1 MTEQIE
7 TNTERKILGII
18 LSDMVPDMA
27 PILSKLQESYF
38 TGLRVDVFR
47 AIQMNYVARRPIN
60 MVTVGKTLTEMK
72 SKSLIEMT
80 NCTEGIYHANNW
92 KAYIDDLRQLR
103 IDRGIAEIKGR
114 LQTDFDIE
122 SAFKAVQELHAE
134 SIDIQASQ
142 VHPMLI
148 DYMIGLEGQIS
159 GRVKIDLSR
168 TFIRPLDRIL
178 SGFQTGELIYLGGR
192 PGMGKTLLTMQIALN
207 QAMNDVPVAF
217 FSIEMSV
224 PQLMSRI
231 TANLS
236 QTEGECFLD
245 PASRIPSQE
254 FQRIAVEVDVMK
266 NRPLYVIDFPEG
278 NLGKT
283 ESEVIRLKQTHG
295 IKGIFVDYLQLIKA
309 LPEDK
314 SKSKI
319 EQITNISKALKA
331 MARRHEIW
339 ILAVT
344 SLSRQSE
351 SRTDHRPILS
361 DLRESGQL
369 EFDADKVIFVHRPAE
384 YLKGD
389 ERTREINH
397 LEIICRKNRNGSQGT
412 AHAKILLQY
421 SKITEFQPGEISFQ
435 Q

>member
-7 TNTERKILGII
+7 TNTERRILGII

-27 PILSKLQESYF
+27 PILSKLQEAYF

-47 AIQMNYVARRPIN
+47 AVQANHVAGRPIN
-60 MVTVGKTLTEMK
+60 MVTVGKTLAEMK

-80 NCTEGIYHANNW
+80 HCTEGIYHANNW

-142 VHPMLI
+142 IHPMLI
-148 DYMIGLEGQIS
+148 DYMISLEGQIS

-207 QAMNDVPVAF
+207 QAMNKIPVAF
-217 FSIEMSV
+217 FSVEMSI
-224 PQLMSRI
+224 PQLMSRV

-245 PASRIPSQE
+245 PAFRIPSQE
-254 FQRIAVEVDVMK
+254 FQRIAAAVDIMK

-278 NLGKT
+278 NLGKM

-331 MARRHEIW
+331 MARRHEVW

-389 ERTREINH
+389 ERTKEINH
-397 LEIICRKNRNGSQGT
+397 LEIVCRKNRNGSQGT

-435 Q
+435 

>member
-7 TNTERKILGII
+7 TNTERRILGII

-27 PILSKLQESYF
+27 PILSKLQEAYF

-47 AIQMNYVARRPIN
+47 AIQANYVAGRPIN
-60 MVTVGKTLTEMK
+60 MVTVGKTLAEMK

-80 NCTEGIYHANNW
+80 QCTEGIYHANNW

-142 VHPMLI
+142 IHPMLI

-224 PQLMSRI
+224 PQLMSRV

-254 FQRIAVEVDVMK
+254 FQRIAAEVDVMK

-278 NLGKT
+278 NLGKM

-331 MARRHEIW
+331 MARRHEVW

-351 SRTDHRPILS
+351 QRGDHRPILS

-384 YLKGD
+384 YLKGE
-389 ERTREINH
+389 ERNKEINH

-435 Q
+435 